1 MKDPFTIMVTMKEG
15 IKTLLKSSGV
25 SLKEVADELDVSIA
39 TISRALDD
47 KLILK
52 VQNTSLNLIEKRN
65 REVSEHLESL
75 KHE

>member
-1 MKDPFTIMVTMKEG
+1 MVTMKEG

-75 KHE
+75 KRV

>member
-1 MKDPFTIMVTMKEG
+1 MKEG

-75 KHE
+75 KRV